1 MVTRHD
7 LAAHMRSTRRR
18 LLDDSG
24 EFVWTVTRLHEE
36 ISRFQAEGHRGCDPV
51 VAGALQRLIDGGAD
65 RTYWHVK
72 ALYQAEDIS
81 RDRTPSQG
89 RELVWFYDEM
99 FNNGQ
104 PFLTEM
110 WEQVRIADPPR
121 SRPSR
126 PPQRGRV
133 PGDDVR
139 WLADLTVRD
148 GVDVPPNLE
157 FTKSWRLYNAGTVP
171 WVGRR
176 LVRVGPATSYGLVR
190 SPPWVPIADTEPDS
204 TVDISVTVRAPAVE
218 TSHCEPRWK
227 MADSD
232 GLLCFP
238 DLSYGIGMVIRVVE
252 GSPEPDMSVP
262 GAVEAGDRKLARL
275 RADRF

>member
-89 RELVWFYDEM
+89 GELVWFYDEM

-110 WEQVRIADPPR
+110 WDRCGSLIRPARAHRGHLSGDEFRATMCDGLPISPCAMVLTFRPIW
-121 SRPSR
+121 SSPSR
-126 PPQRGRV
+126 GGCTTLGQFRGWGAGSCEWGRPRV
-133 PGDDVR
+133 TGWCDR
-139 WLADLTVRD
+139 HR
-148 GVDVPPNLE
+148 GC
-157 FTKSWRLYNAGTVP
+157 
-171 WVGRR
+171 
-176 LVRVGPATSYGLVR
+176 R
-190 SPPWVPIADTEPDS
+190 SPTPSLIALS
-204 TVDISVTVRAPAVE
+204 TSR
-218 TSHCEPRWK
+218 
-227 MADSD
+227 
-232 GLLCFP
+232 
-238 DLSYGIGMVIRVVE
+238 
-252 GSPEPDMSVP
+252 
-262 GAVEAGDRKLARL
+262 
-275 RADRF
+275 